1 MVRLFKGIAVIV
13 LLVTLAGCA
22 STSIRDSWTAP
33 GIQGP
38 LDYQKILVVFM
49 DPTEATRRA
58 AEDALVARIGSDRAV
73 ASHTMFTVQEVQ
85 NADQNESANR
95 GKVEAAGIDSAVIMR
110 LVNEQQKM
118 SYSPGMTYPSYYG
131 GFYGYYG
138 RGWGMAYSPGYMRTD
153 TVVSVETN
161 LYSLENDELVWA
173 GTTETLNP
181 NDVAKMVNEIADA
194 VSKDLRSKG
203 LVTGS

>member
-161 LYSLENDELVWA
+161 VYSLENDELVWA

-181 NDVAKMVNEIADA
+181 NDIAKMVNEIADA
-194 VSKDLRSKG
+194 VNKELRSKG
-203 LVTGS
+203 LLAGS

>member
-73 ASHTMFTVQEVQ
+73 ASHTMFTAQEVQ

-110 LVNEQQKM
+110 LVNEQQKL

-161 LYSLENDELVWA
+161 LYSLDDDKLIWA

-194 VSKDLRSKG
+194 VNKELRS
-203 LVTGS
+203 

>member
-1 MVRLFKGIAVIV
+1 MVRLFKGVAVIV

-110 LVNEQQKM
+110 LVNEQQKL

-161 LYSLENDELVWA
+161 VYSLDNDELVWA

-194 VSKDLRSKG
+194 VNKELRSQG

>member
-73 ASHTMFTVQEVQ
+73 ASHTMFTAQEVQ
-85 NADQNESANR
+85 NADQNDAANR
-95 GKVEAAGIDSAVIMR
+95 RKVEAAGIDSAVVMR
-110 LVNEQQKM
+110 LVNEQQKL

-161 LYSLENDELVWA
+161 LYSLDNDELVWA

-181 NDVAKMVNEIADA
+181 SDVAKMVNEIADA
-194 VSKDLRSKG
+194 VNKELRSKG
-203 LVTGS
+203 LLAGS

>member
-38 LDYQKILVVFM
+38 LDYQKILVVFI

-110 LVNEQQKM
+110 LVNEQQKL

-161 LYSLENDELVWA
+161 VYSLETDELVWA

-181 NDVAKMVNEIADA
+181 NDVATMVNEIADA
-194 VSKDLRSKG
+194 VSKELRSKG
-203 LVTGS
+203 LLAGS